1 MRERYLDLETG
12 MNLTI
17 DELLEVEKR
26 KDVVWDAAD
35 EMRSLLEDL
44 AKTREEEG
52 QQLLLEAEQIQ
63 DYLKKYDAA
72 VEKLHGSEGG
82 HQAPERRS
90 VAYAR
95 MSALGALGFYLRFYG
110 PLPKTYN

>member
-26 KDVVWDAAD
+26 KDVVWEAAD

-52 QQLLLEAEQIQ
+52 QQLLVEAKLIQ

-72 VEKLHGSEGG
+72 VEKLLGSEGG
-82 HQAPERRS
+82 QQAPERRS
-90 VAYAR
+90 ATYVR
-95 MSALGALGFYLRFYG
+95 LSALGALGFYLRFYR
-110 PLPKTYN
+110 LPRSTG